1 MCNCGRR
8 LSCCNARS
16 RQPYTPQLWQST
28 PLPTMMPTMM
38 PTVHHAGMASIS
50 FGTHALHLSKR
61 LAQCVVRIMTHDQR
75 RDPDNHDEVHR
86 FGKLMQ
92 AKRRSQSHLAHMKEW
107 HPHLQSGRCVK
118 ELCTHTDM
126 LHLATV
132 PELHLATV
140 TELHKQAG
148 YIGLLM
154 CTFLVGVGPVGLALH
169 KCTSMPQASST
180 AQRLTTL
187 HRAAPCSAAAAG
199 QGAPGMP
206 ATEQ

>member
-8 LSCCNARS
+8 LSCCNTRS

-75 RDPDNHDEVHR
+75 HDPDNHDEVHR

-92 AKRRSQSHLAHMKEW
+92 AKRRSQSHTCPLICDNGLRFEVWPLTDTCATPWKAG
-107 HPHLQSGRCVK
+107 P
-118 ELCTHTDM
+118 CTHVSGHCFSVWTCVCGRVR
-126 LHLATV
+126 LN
-132 PELHLATV
+132 
-140 TELHKQAG
+140 KG
-148 YIGLLM
+148 
-154 CTFLVGVGPVGLALH
+154 LVGCGMVGSCTADSFLH
-169 KCTSMPQASST
+169 VFVVI
-180 AQRLTTL
+180 
-187 HRAAPCSAAAAG
+187 
-199 QGAPGMP
+199 
-206 ATEQ
+206 